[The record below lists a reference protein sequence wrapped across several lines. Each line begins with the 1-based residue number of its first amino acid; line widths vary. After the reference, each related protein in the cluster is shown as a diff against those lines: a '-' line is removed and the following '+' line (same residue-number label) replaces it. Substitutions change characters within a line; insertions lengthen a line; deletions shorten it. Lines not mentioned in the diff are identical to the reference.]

1 MGAAGKKS
9 LFPKQGKTAPKRGD
23 PFRKRAGGKGEENA
37 PESVSLFGII
47 ANHAKPQRAALLERV
62 THREKEFK
70 SKGGVF

>member
-23 PFRKRAGGKGEENA
+23 PFRKRAGGKGEETA
-37 PESVSLFGII
+37 PERVRLFGII
-47 ANHAKPQRAALLERV
+47 ANHAKPQRATLLERV

-70 SKGGVF
+70 WIGGIF